1 MKNKIKKSL
10 YKEDLQM
17 QIVGHVILI
26 ILTLFALI
34 PFVILVSSSFSAQEV
49 IIKEGY
55 SLIPKRIDFEA
66 YNYLWKQSDQI
77 FRAYGITILVT
88 AIGTTAN
95 VFITSLIAYP
105 LSRKDLPAR
114 NVFSIFVLI
123 TMLFNGGLV
132 PTYLWYTHYLGIKN
146 TLFALLVP
154 RILTTAW
161 YILLMR
167 TFFMNN
173 IPRDVIESAQ
183 IDGLNELGVYWKIVL
198 PLGKIIVATVGLFA
212 GIMYWNDWYNGM
224 IYLTDAKLFSIQ
236 NLLQRMLADIQ
247 FLANNASTIGNS
259 AELAAQIPSTTVR
272 MAIAVVGVVPIMCIY
287 PFVQNNFVKGINIG
301 AVKG

>member
-1 MKNKIKKSL
+1 
-10 YKEDLQM
+10 
-17 QIVGHVILI
+17 
-26 ILTLFALI
+26 
-34 PFVILVSSSFSAQEV
+34 
-49 IIKEGY
+49 
-55 SLIPKRIDFEA
+55 
-66 YNYLWKQSDQI
+66 
-77 FRAYGITILVT
+77 
-88 AIGTTAN
+88 
-95 VFITSLIAYP
+95 
-105 LSRKDLPAR
+105 
-114 NVFSIFVLI
+114 
-123 TMLFNGGLV
+123 
-132 PTYLWYTHYLGIKN
+132 
-146 TLFALLVP
+146 
-154 RILTTAW
+154 
-161 YILLMR
+161 
-167 TFFMNN
+167 MNN